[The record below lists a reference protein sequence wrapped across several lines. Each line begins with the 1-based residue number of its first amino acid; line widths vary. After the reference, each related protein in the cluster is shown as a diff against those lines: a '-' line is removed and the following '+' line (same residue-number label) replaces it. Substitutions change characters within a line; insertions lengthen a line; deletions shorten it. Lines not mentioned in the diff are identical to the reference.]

1 MVLYLPRYT
10 DMQEK
15 IGDYAFSNT
24 EFTVLDIPP
33 SVTSIGEYAF
43 CNTKINSI
51 RFNGLDSSPK
61 GLSVGRAAFYLTS
74 ITDVYIDRNIGSGY
88 YTEVGNIFTSSQET
102 LRNVEMGD
110 NVTSLDNRLFEGC
123 SHLR

>member
-1 MVLYLPRYT
+1 
-10 DMQEK
+10 MQEK
-15 IGDYAFSNT
+15 IGMPAGLEKIGDCAFSNT
-24 EFTVLDIPP
+24 EFTVLEIPP

-61 GLSVGRAAFYLTS
+61 GLSVGHTAFYLTS

-88 YTEVGNIFTSSQET
+88 YTEVGNVFTSSQET

-123 SHLR
+123 SHLK

>member
-1 MVLYLPRYT
+1 MPAGL
-10 DMQEK
+10 EK

-24 EFTVLDIPP
+24 EFTVLEIHP

-61 GLSVGRAAFYLTS
+61 GLSVGHTAFYLTS

-88 YTEVGNIFTSSQET
+88 YTEVGNVFTSSQET

-123 SHLR
+123 SHLK